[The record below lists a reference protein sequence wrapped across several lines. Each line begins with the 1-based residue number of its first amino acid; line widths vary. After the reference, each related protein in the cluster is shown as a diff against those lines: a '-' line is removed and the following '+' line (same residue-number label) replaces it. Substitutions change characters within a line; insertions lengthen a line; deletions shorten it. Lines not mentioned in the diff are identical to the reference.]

1 VRAEHFAAKAFHD
14 ADVPGAQHDV
24 VDSAKL
30 QHFRYRF
37 CTNCADARTP
47 LAWLPHVPLA
57 TPRKEST
64 DMATASQNIQDVQQ
78 SAKEKLAR
86 EKDRAADTVGNL
98 AGALREAVRGPG
110 GSDERAA
117 HMAEWAADGL
127 ESVSATLRSNDLNAM
142 MRQAESFAR
151 SQPVAF
157 FFAAAAA
164 GFLASRFL
172 KAGGSS
178 SNLPDNLPE

>member
-1 VRAEHFAAKAFHD
+1 
-14 ADVPGAQHDV
+14 
-24 VDSAKL
+24 
-30 QHFRYRF
+30 
-37 CTNCADARTP
+37 
-47 LAWLPHVPLA
+47 
-57 TPRKEST
+57 
-64 DMATASQNIQDVQQ
+64 MATASQNIQDVQQ
-78 SAKEKLAR
+78 SAKDKLAR

-110 GSDERAA
+110 SDERAA

-127 ESVSATLRSNDLNAM
+127 ERVSSTLRSNDLNGM

-172 KAGGSS
+172 KAGTSGASS
-178 SNLPDNLPE
+178 SDIPQSTLPGDM

>member
-1 VRAEHFAAKAFHD
+1 
-14 ADVPGAQHDV
+14 
-24 VDSAKL
+24 
-30 QHFRYRF
+30 
-37 CTNCADARTP
+37 
-47 LAWLPHVPLA
+47 
-57 TPRKEST
+57 
-64 DMATASQNIQDVQQ
+64 MATASQNIQDVQQ

-110 GSDERAA
+110 SDERAA

-127 ESVSATLRSNDLNAM
+127 ERVSSTLRSNDLNAM

-164 GFLASRFL
+164 GFLATRFL
-172 KAGGSS
+172 KAGASAQVSDDPYPISDAS
-178 SNLPDNLPE
+178 SNLPQ